1 MITRFL
7 LGTTLLAALS
17 LSAPAFAQSAINNN
31 QPIRG
36 ELHTR
41 AANVQNM
48 LKASYEAGNLT
59 STELA
64 EMQRDLDGILVKED
78 RLNTSSTGLTDSGA
92 ESISKALDL
101 FEGKL
106 ARHANKTGK
115 ISDADPTTRKQAARD
130 VNDKLAAPVL
140 VPIGKEITGNQS
152 SVVQPTPVVLPT
164 PVMVPS
170 AETVAVPVPVVVP
183 VPDAVIVPVAPAS
196 GTVIV
201 SP

>member
-7 LGTTLLAALS
+7 LGTTLLAAVS

-152 SVVQPTPVVLPT
+152 SVVQPTPVV
-164 PVMVPS
+164 VPS
-170 AETVAVPVPVVVP
+170 AEVIAVPVPVVVP
-183 VPDAVIVPVAPAS
+183 APDAVVVPVAPAA
-196 GTVIV
+196 GTVII

>member
-1 MITRFL
+1 MLTRFL
-7 LGTTLLAALS
+7 LGTTLLAAVS

-41 AANVQNM
+41 AANMQNM

-78 RLNTSSTGLTDSGA
+78 RYNTSSTGMTDSGA

-106 ARHANKTGK
+106 SRHATKTGK
-115 ISDADPTTRKQAARD
+115 VSDADPTTSKQAARD
-130 VNDKLAAPVL
+130 VYNKATAPVI

-152 SVVQPTPVVLPT
+152 SVVQPTPVV
-164 PVMVPS
+164 
-170 AETVAVPVPVVVP
+170 VPVSDAVVVP
-183 VPDAVIVPVAPAS
+183 RAGDTVVVPAGD
-196 GTVIV
+196 TVIV

>member
-7 LGTTLLAALS
+7 LGTTLLAAVS

-115 ISDADPTTRKQAARD
+115 ISDADPTTLRQAARD
-130 VNDKLAAPVL
+130 VQDKLAAPVL

-152 SVVQPTPVVLPT
+152 SVVQPTPVVLP
-164 PVMVPS
+164 S
-170 AETVAVPVPVVVP
+170 AEVVAVPVPLVVP
-183 VPDAVIVPVAPAS
+183 APDAVIVPVAPAS
-196 GTVIV
+196 GTVII

>member
-7 LGTTLLAALS
+7 LGTTLLAAVS

-115 ISDADPTTRKQAARD
+115 ISDADPTTLRQAARD
-130 VNDKLAAPVL
+130 VQDKLAAPVL

-152 SVVQPTPVVLPT
+152 SVVQPTPVV
-164 PVMVPS
+164 VPS
-170 AETVAVPVPVVVP
+170 AEVVAVPVPVPVPVVVP
-183 VPDAVIVPVAPAS
+183 APDAVIVPVAPAS

>member
-7 LGTTLLAALS
+7 LGTTLLAAIS
-17 LSAPAFAQSAINNN
+17 LSTPAFAQSAINNN

-78 RLNTSSTGLTDSGA
+78 KFNTSATGMTDSGA

-115 ISDADPTTRKQAARD
+115 VSDADPTTQKQAARD
-130 VNDKLAAPVL
+130 VYDKVAAPVI

-152 SVVQPTPVVLPT
+152 SVVQPTPVV
-164 PVMVPS
+164 VPAS
-170 AETVAVPVPVVVP
+170 EAVVVP
-183 VPDAVIVPVAPAS
+183 VSDAVIVPVSPAS
-196 GTVIV
+196 ETVIIN
-201 SP
+201 P

>member
-7 LGTTLLAALS
+7 LGTTLLAAVS

-152 SVVQPTPVVLPT
+152 SVVQPTPVVVPT
-164 PVMVPS
+164 
-170 AETVAVPVPVVVP
+170 AEVVAVPVPVVVP
-183 VPDAVIVPVAPAS
+183 APDAVIVPVAPAS